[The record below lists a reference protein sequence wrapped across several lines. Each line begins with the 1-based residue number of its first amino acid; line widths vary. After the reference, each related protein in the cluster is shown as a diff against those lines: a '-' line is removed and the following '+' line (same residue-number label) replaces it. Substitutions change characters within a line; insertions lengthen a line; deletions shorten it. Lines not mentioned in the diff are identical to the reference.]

1 MAVSLQEL
9 VNYTN
14 TLLDIEAFSDY
25 CPNGLQVQG
34 SAAVSKIITGVTASE
49 ALIDKAIAL
58 NADAIIVH
66 HGYFWRGEEPSI
78 TGMKA
83 NRIRKL
89 MVNNISLLAYHLPLD
104 AHFELGNNAQL
115 AKVLDFEIRQGLD
128 DGVKPMGLVGEL
140 KQVMT
145 AAELVDDI
153 ASRLGKKGL
162 LIGNG
167 DKAIRS
173 VAWCTGAAQSYIEKA
188 IAKGVDCFIT
198 GEISEQTVH
207 IAREMNICFIS
218 AGHHATERYGVKALG
233 EHLSVQL
240 GVGCEFIDI
249 DNPV

>member
-66 HGYFWRGEEPSI
+66 HGYFWKGEEPAI

-83 NRIRKL
+83 KRIRKL
-89 MVNNISLLAYHLPLD
+89 MGNNISLLAYHLPLD
-104 AHFELGNNAQL
+104 AHCELGNNVQL
-115 AKVLDFEIRQGLD
+115 AKVLDFEILQGLD
-128 DGVKPMGLVGEL
+128 DTAKPMGLVGEL
-140 KQVMT
+140 KQTMT
-145 AAELVDDI
+145 AAQLVNDI
-153 ASRLGKKGL
+153 GVRLGKSGL
-162 LIGNG
+162 LIGSG
-167 DKAIRS
+167 DKTIRS

-233 EHLSVQL
+233 EHLSVKL
-240 GVGCEFIDI
+240 GMGCEFVDI